1 MKKNQYHYESMIITD
16 YRFRLPLDYKNE
28 NGEQI
33 SFLLEILNEKSQ
45 KQIPPYLIF
54 LQGARI

>member
-1 MKKNQYHYESMIITD
+1 MKKNQYHYDSMIITD

-33 SFLLEILNEKSQ
+33 SIFAREILNEKH
-45 KQIPPYLIF
+45 KNKAI
-54 LQGARI
+54 